1 VLGLC
6 HRCGGMRIGVIGSG
20 NIGGTAAR
28 LFAAAGHDV
37 AVANSRG
44 PASLGDLVAELG
56 HRGRAATV
64 EEAAAFG
71 EAVLVAIPLRAYD
84 ALPPAPFAGRVVID
98 ANNYYPGRDGQRAE
112 LDDGATTSSELL
124 AAHVEGARVV
134 KAFNTMYF
142 ETLAAEGAPDATR
155 DERLVLFVA
164 GDDAEA
170 KALVCELIEQIGFAA
185 VDTGSLAEG
194 GRRQQPGAPL
204 YNEPM
209 RRAEAE
215 RRLAG

>member
-1 VLGLC
+1 
-6 HRCGGMRIGVIGSG
+6 MRIGIIGSG

-44 PASLGDLVAELG
+44 PESLAGLVGELGD
-56 HRGRAATV
+56 RGRAAEV

-71 EAVLVAIPLRAYD
+71 DVVLVAVPLRAYTD
-84 ALPPAPFAGRVVID
+84 LSPAPFRHKIVID
-98 ANNYYPGRDGQRAE
+98 ANNYYAGRDGRRDE
-112 LDDGATTSSELL
+112 LEDDTTTSSELL
-124 AAHVEGARVV
+124 AAHLDDARVV

-142 ETLAAEGAPDATR
+142 RTLAAEGRPDAPR

-164 GDDAEA
+164 GDDVEA
-170 KALVCELIEQIGFAA
+170 KARVSKLIEQIGFAA
-185 VDTGSLAEG
+185 VDTGPLAEG
-194 GRRQQPGAPL
+194 GRKQQPGSPL

-209 RRAEAE
+209 TAAEAE
-215 RRLAG
+215 ERLAR

>member
-1 VLGLC
+1 
-6 HRCGGMRIGVIGSG
+6 MRIGIVGSG

-44 PASLGDLVAELG
+44 PESLTGLVAELG
-56 HRGRAATV
+56 DRGRAASV

-71 EAVLVAIPLRAYD
+71 DVVLVAVPLGAYAD
-84 ALPPAPFAGRVVID
+84 LSPAPFRHKIVVD
-98 ANNYYPGRDGQRAE
+98 ANNYYAGRDGRRDE
-112 LDDGATTSSELL
+112 LEDDTTTSSELL
-124 AAHVEGARVV
+124 AAHLDGARVV

-142 ETLAAEGAPDATR
+142 RTLAAEGRPDAPR

-170 KALVCELIEQIGFAA
+170 KARVSELIEQIGFAA
-185 VDTGSLAEG
+185 VDTGPLAEG
-194 GRRQQPGAPL
+194 GRKQQPGSPL
-204 YNEPM
+204 YNEPVTA
-209 RRAEAE
+209 AEAE
-215 RRLAG
+215 ERLAR